1 VQKEENERINNLKDL
16 AKQVKKIW
24 KNERSWRSEGNSSY
38 LLTVSEDDKLA
49 LRTWARNANLE
60 NGEKTVSED

>member
-1 VQKEENERINNLKDL
+1 MQKEENERINNLKDL